1 MTAIRIGIFL
11 ACAAL
16 TATVSVGQEPTK
28 SDPVKPA
35 PPVPAPKVDYR
46 GQLPFYWGQLGLTD
60 QQRQEVYKINAEYGA
75 QMAAPELKIEQLKE
89 KRDQERF
96 KVLSPVQKDRLE
108 AIIRDKIG
116 GK

>member
-1 MTAIRIGIFL
+1 M
-11 ACAAL
+11 AAL
-16 TATVSVGQEPTK
+16 
-28 SDPVKPA
+28 
-35 PPVPAPKVDYR
+35 
-46 GQLPFYWGQLGLTD
+46 
-60 QQRQEVYKINAEYGA
+60 
-75 QMAAPELKIEQLKE
+75 ELKIEQLKE

>member
-11 ACAAL
+11 TCAAL
-16 TATVSVGQEPTK
+16 TAAVSAGQEPAK
-28 SDPVKPA
+28 ADPAKPA
-35 PPVPAPKVDYR
+35 PPAPKVEYR

-60 QQRQEVYKINAEYGA
+60 QQRQDVYKINAEYGN
-75 QMAAPELKIEQLKE
+75 QMAALELQIERLKE

-116 GK
+116 GN